1 MASEAS
7 REALIAAVEQSDALC
22 RNKIRKYEASN
33 ELQKYEN
40 SAQYN
45 RTEKNNHTQELPGQL
60 KTQNS
65 SSNIN

>member
-22 RNKIRKYEASN
+22 RNQIRKYEAAN

-60 KTQNS
+60 TTQNS